1 MRIFGILCATL
12 ALLLF
17 TLPVLVF
24 DVSGGLAE
32 TVKSGVAAFSGD
44 GQTKT
49 QNTSET
55 VADTVTVLQAASG
68 NVIETDTVEYL
79 VGCLACEMA
88 PDTPTEA
95 LKAQAVAAYTNVVR
109 LKENPDGKAGDADIT
124 DDTGLHQGY
133 YDEQTRREKWGDKYD
148 TYAEKFSAAVQAVYG
163 QKLTYDGKPIT
174 AAYFAL
180 CAGRTESAKNIWGG
194 DVPYLVSVTSTG
206 DRLSPDLQTETVLSA
221 EEVRTALAQDSEI
234 VLGENPAEWITDLQ
248 VSDTESGVV
257 TAVCVGGKTVT
268 GQTLRTLLGLRSPAF
283 TVGYTDGS
291 FHFTVSGSGHFVG
304 MSQYGADYMA
314 RQGADYKEIL
324 AHYYPGTALE
334 TA

>member
-12 ALLLF
+12 ALFLF

-32 TVKSGVAAFSGD
+32 TVKSGVAAFSGN

-79 VGCLACEMA
+79 VGCLACELP

-148 TYAEKFSAAVQAVYG
+148 AYAEKFSAAVQAVYR

-180 CAGRTESAKNIWGG
+180 CAGRTESATNIWGG
-194 DVPYLVSVTSTG
+194 DIPYLVSVTSTG

-221 EEVRTALAQDSEI
+221 EEMRTALSANSEI
-234 VLGENPAEWITDLQ
+234 VLGENPAEWITDLT
-248 VSDTESGVV
+248 VSDSESGVV
-257 TAVCVGGKTVT
+257 TSVCVGGQTVT
-268 GQTLRTLLGLRSPAF
+268 GQALRALLGLRSPAF
-283 TVGYTDGS
+283 TVSYADGS
-291 FHFTVSGSGHFVG
+291 FYFTVSGSGHFVG

-334 TA
+334 NP